1 MELRDY
7 LAVLRKR
14 WIAVAL
20 VTVLGLVI
28 AAGASLLMTPQYEAR
43 ARLYV
48 AVISGDNVG
57 ELTQT
62 ATYAESQLAS
72 YAEIATS
79 PLVLEPV
86 SAQAGTPVLADSI
99 TVTPGNGTSILDI
112 VATHEDPANAASI
125 ANMVSE
131 QLMFTIQEVT
141 PAPAGEE
148 LVSAQVMQT
157 AVAPSLAVQ
166 SNVPMNLA
174 LGLMAGLAVG
184 LGIAVIREVLD
195 TRVRTERD
203 VESLTEVP
211 ILGVVRYDEK
221 ESEHPLYMVRTPS
234 SYRAEAMRR
243 LRTNLQFVDLGG
255 QRSIVVTSSLPGEG
269 KSTTSVNLAIALADS
284 GQRVVLVDCDLRRPD
299 VANYTGLEG
308 RAGLTTALIGQAELD
323 DVIQPWLDGKL
334 DVLTSGQLPPNP
346 SELLGSMA
354 MKKALEELS
363 KAYDVIVIDSPPLLP
378 VADSALLTKIAGGAL
393 VVVGADRIHKSQ
405 LSQAL
410 HNLETVDAKV
420 LGAVL
425 NKVSDS
431 KMGGYT
437 YTYAYTYETDPDAD
451 RMSSP
456 SVQGP
461 HGADDTAEARTDR
474 MKHTQVLRT
483 ETHPDSGVK
492 FEELIGTDEPKA
504 SRAVWHPLVKNQR
517 RQS

>member
-7 LAVLRKR
+7 LAILRKR
-14 WIAVAL
+14 WITVAL
-20 VTVLGLVI
+20 VTVLGLVL
-28 AAGASLLMTPQYEAR
+28 AAAASLLMTPQYEAR

-48 AVISGDNVG
+48 AVVSGENVG
-57 ELTQT
+57 DLTQT
-62 ATYAESQLAS
+62 ATYAERQLAS
-72 YAEIATS
+72 YAEMATS

-86 SAQAGTPVLADSI
+86 SDQAGESVLADNIS
-99 TVTPGNGTSILDI
+99 VTPGSGTTILDI
-112 VATHEDPANAASI
+112 VASHEDPARAAEI
-125 ANMVSE
+125 ANAISE
-131 QLMFTIQEVT
+131 QLIITIQEVT

-157 AVAPSLAVQ
+157 AAAPSDATQ
-166 SNVPMNLA
+166 PNVPVNLA
-174 LGLMAGLAVG
+174 LGFMAGLAVG

-203 VESLTEVP
+203 VESLSEAP
-211 ILGVVRYDEK
+211 ILGVFRYDEK

-234 SYRAEAMRR
+234 SERSEAMRR
-243 LRTNLQFVDLGG
+243 LRTNLQFVDLG
-255 QRSIVVTSSLPGEG
+255 QAKSIVVTSSLPGEG

-354 MKKALEELS
+354 MKKALEELDRV
-363 KAYDVIVIDSPPLLP
+363 YDVIVIDSPPLLP
-378 VADSALLTKIAGGAL
+378 VADSAILTKIAGGAL
-393 VVVGADRIHKSQ
+393 VVVGADRIHKGQ

-410 HNLETVDAKV
+410 HNLETVDGKI

-431 KMGGYT
+431 KTGGYSYSYT
-437 YTYAYTYETDPDAD
+437 YTYEAEPTAD
-451 RMSSP
+451 LLASYHP
-456 SVQGP
+456 SVRAQ
-461 HGADDTAEARTDR
+461 EASTVRDLERARRPETTPR
-474 MKHTQVLRT
+474 SSQEPFEQVLA
-483 ETHPDSGVK
+483 SGSPNS
-492 FEELIGTDEPKA
+492 GAGSWWPGA
-504 SRAVWHPLVKNQR
+504 PRRRSQR
-517 RQS
+517 